1 MHTIENRRFLEMD
14 NRLSEELRKQLPQLK
29 EMAFDVEKTKQSFR
43 RHKAAVTVQNLKKNN
58 FNAYYADNIKEAR
71 ELLLSLIEPESTIGC
86 GDSHTLFALELDE
99 TLEEMECTVIPHM
112 CALNA
117 QAQKD
122 TSGVY
127 YKVGSKEDMKKILMN
142 YLVSDVFL
150 LGANAITVDGQIVN
164 VDGTGN
170 RVAGSLYGP
179 DRIIV
184 VAGTNK
190 IVKDVDA
197 ARERVGFVAA
207 PINNL
212 KYDNDQM
219 PCIKAGKCMNC
230 SNDKRICNV
239 TTIIHKMPDEADFHV
254 ILIGEDLG
262 Y

>member
-1 MHTIENRRFLEMD
+1 MTCK
-14 NRLSEELRKQLPQLK
+14 LSDDVRKQLPSLK
-29 EMAFDVEKTKQSFR
+29 ETAYDVEKTKQSFR
-43 RHKAAVTVQNLKKNN
+43 RHKAKVTIDNLKKNN
-58 FNAYYADNIKEAR
+58 FNAYYADTMKEAR
-71 ELLLSLIEPESTIGC
+71 DLLLSLIPKDATIGC
-86 GDSHTLFALELDE
+86 GDSHTLFALEMDE
-99 TLEEMECTVIPHM
+99 PLNAMGCTVIPHT
-112 CALNA
+112 CALNR

-122 TSGVY
+122 TTGAY
-127 YKVGSKEDMKKILMN
+127 NKIGSKEDMKKILMN

-170 RVAGSLYGP
+170 RVAGGIYGP

-184 VAGTNK
+184 VAGSNK

-207 PINNL
+207 PTNNL

-219 PCIKAGKCMNC
+219 PCVKAGKCMDC
-230 SNDKRICNV
+230 RNDKRICNV
-239 TTIIHKMPDEADFHV
+239 TTIIHKMPDEGDFHV